1 MQWSDLMS
9 RPRPQASERI
19 AYGADPNQF
28 GDLWRP
34 EGSGL
39 HPLVVMIHGGCWE
52 AATAD
57 LHIMDWAADDLRRR
71 GYVVWNIEYRR
82 IDQPGGGYPGTYEDV
97 STALAAVRGTGA
109 ARFGADLS
117 RKVILGHS
125 AGGHLA
131 LWAGHRAGARLK
143 GVVAIGAIT
152 DLEGDTNTGCGVE
165 GLPKMTGPQTADRP
179 DVYADTSPYHMA
191 APLHPVVLVT
201 GSEDVTVPPSIA
213 RRYAARMAYG
223 EHWSLTGLPPA
234 LVVTAGFDPLK
245 DEGMDYARA
254 LEGAGV
260 KAQHMDF
267 PTLIHDFYLLADVSP
282 TVKEAINQTADALK
296 AGLA

>member
-1 MQWSDLMS
+1 MNKIWARAAWASLALFVSMPAMEANALPLMQWSDLIS

-28 GDLWRP
+28 GHLWRP
-34 EGSGL
+34 GGAGL

-57 LHIMDWAADDLRRR
+57 LHIMDWAADDLRQR

-117 RKVILGHS
+117 RTVILGHS

-191 APLHPVVLVT
+191 APVNPVVLIT
-201 GSEDVTVPPSIA
+201 GAEDVTVPPAIA
-213 RRYAARMAYG
+213 RRYAARMAEKG
-223 EHWSLTGLPPA
+223 ATIPVLTPPGGHVEEIA
-234 LVVTAGFDPLK
+234 PGSPAWDVVVAQIERLMK
-245 DEGMDYARA
+245 AR
-254 LEGAGV
+254 
-260 KAQHMDF
+260 
-267 PTLIHDFYLLADVSP
+267 
-282 TVKEAINQTADALK
+282 
-296 AGLA
+296 